1 MYPNQTGDIHVTC
14 HECQW
19 RVVIPILSCD
29 SYMTHC
35 CADDCRAD
43 NALMN

>member
-14 HECQW
+14 HECQA
-19 RVVIPILSCD
+19 SCY

-43 NALMN
+43 NALLN